1 MFTIIFILVF
11 TVIIYFIFS
20 SIKLR
25 LKFDD
30 AIKCL
35 DLSYTFIRFRL
46 LFNDMTG
53 RIYFAKIRIKKFG
66 IKEALFAMKDKKAR
80 RDEEIKKED
89 IAKKKKRKP
98 VWARSLNFKQILFY
112 LKKLSYPIRK
122 IKIKYLN
129 IEISDGFSDPYY
141 TGQMYAIYSTVT
153 GIFPKLMLH
162 INFKPD
168 FSADSIKIRGEGLV
182 KLRLY
187 HILLPL
193 LQILADKIFGM
204 VRTPFLRLKKGTSYV

>member
-1 MFTIIFILVF
+1 MFTLTYIL
-11 TVIIYFIFS
+11 TVLASLAILYFVFS

-30 AIKCL
+30 SIKCI
-35 DLSYTFIRFRL
+35 DLSYTIIRFRL

-53 RIYFAKIRIKKFG
+53 RIYLSGVRINKFG
-66 IKEALFAMKDKKAR
+66 LLESISRRKSKKKIKEDKA
-80 RDEEIKKED
+80 I
-89 IAKKKKRKP
+89 KKKRKF
-98 VWARSLNFKQILFY
+98 AGLKSIKFGQILYY
-112 LKKLSYPIRK
+112 LKKLYYPICR

-129 IEISDGFSDPYY
+129 ISISDGFSDPYH
-141 TGQMYAIYSTVT
+141 TGQLYAVYSTVA
-153 GIFPKLMLH
+153 GIFPKLMSH

-182 KLRLY
+182 KLRIC
-187 HILLPL
+187 HILLPV

-204 VRTPFLRLKKGTSYV
+204 VRNPFLSLKKGTSYV